1 MPAFNLDLLR
11 RLCEAPGI
19 SGREDAVREIVL
31 AEIRPLVDDLSID
44 AMGSVIG
51 TKKGSGGPK
60 VAVSAHMDEIG
71 FYVKHI
77 DDSGFL
83 RLYAVGGFDARVL
96 VAQRVIVHASNGEEL
111 HGALQA
117 SSIPAF
123 PPVPGEPKAP
133 RMDDLFVDLG
143 MSAGAVKTR
152 VQLGDQVTL
161 DRTLVSNGDTV
172 MTKSLDDRVGLFVL
186 IEALRRLG
194 DHAADVV
201 ALATVQEEVGLR
213 GATTAAY
220 ATNAEINLAID
231 ITVSWETP
239 GRTPDQWVTRLGEG
253 VGLKVVDMSHIAHP
267 LLLRHLR
274 DIADVRKI
282 PYQLE
287 VLLHGGT
294 DAAAM
299 QRARGGSVAS
309 TLSVPTRHAHTV
321 NEMASIADIEATID
335 LLTAYLEEAGS
346 RDYHYAV
353 S

>member
-31 AEIRPLVDDLSID
+31 GEIGPLVDDLSID
-44 AMGSVIG
+44 AMGNVIAVKQG
-51 TKKGSGGPK
+51 RGGPR

-77 DDSGFL
+77 DDGGFL

-96 VAQRVIVHASNGEEL
+96 VAQRVIVHTANGERL

-123 PPVPGEPKAP
+123 PPTGEPKAP

-143 MSAGAVKTR
+143 MKAEDVKAR
-152 VQLGDQVTL
+152 VEVGDQVTL
-161 DRTLVSNGDTV
+161 DRTLVSNGETV
-172 MTKSLDDRVGLFVL
+172 MTKSLDDRVGVFVL
-186 IEALRRLG
+186 IEALRNLG
-194 DHAADVV
+194 DHAAEIV

-220 ATNAEINLAID
+220 AADADVSLAID
-231 ITVSWETP
+231 ITVSWESP
-239 GRTPDQWVTRLGEG
+239 GRTPDQWVTRLGDG
-253 VGLKVVDMSHIAHP
+253 VGIKVVDMSHISHP
-267 LLLRHLR
+267 RLLRHLR
-274 DIADVRKI
+274 DVADTRKI

-299 QRARGGSVAS
+299 QKARGGSVAS
-309 TLSVPTRHAHTV
+309 TLSIPTRHAHTV
-321 NEMASIADIEATID
+321 NEMANISDIQATID
-335 LLTAYLEEAGS
+335 LLAAYLQDAGS
-346 RDYHYAV
+346 RDYRYAV

>member
-1 MPAFNLDLLR
+1 MPDFNLDLLR

-31 AEIRPLVDDLSID
+31 AELRPLVDDLSID

-51 TKKGSGGPK
+51 VKNGSGGPK

-96 VAQRVIVHASNGEEL
+96 VAQRVIVHTASGDRL

-123 PPVPGEPKAP
+123 PPTGEPKAP
-133 RMDDLFVDLG
+133 RMDDLYVDLG
-143 MSAGAVKTR
+143 MNAEDVKAK
-152 VQLGDQVTL
+152 VEIGNQVTL
-161 DRTLVSNGDTV
+161 DRTLVSNGETV
-172 MTKSLDDRVGLFVL
+172 MTKTLDDRVGLFVL
-186 IEALRRLG
+186 IEALRKLG
-194 DHAADVV
+194 DHAAEIV

-213 GATTAAY
+213 GAMTAAY
-220 ATNAEINLAID
+220 ATDAEINLAID
-231 ITVSWETP
+231 ITVSWESP
-239 GRTPDQWVTRLGEG
+239 GRSPEQWVTRLGHG
-253 VGLKVVDMSHIAHP
+253 VGLKVVDMSHISHP
-267 LLLRHLR
+267 RLLRHLR
-274 DIADVRKI
+274 DIADARKI

-309 TLSVPTRHAHTV
+309 TLSVPTRNAHTV
-321 NEMASIADIEATID
+321 NEMASIADIQATID
-335 LLTAYLEEAGS
+335 LLAAYLEEAGS
-346 RDYHYAV
+346 RDYRYTV

>member
-1 MPAFNLDLLR
+1 MKR
-11 RLCEAPGI
+11 
-19 SGREDAVREIVL
+19 
-31 AEIRPLVDDLSID
+31 
-44 AMGSVIG
+44 
-51 TKKGSGGPK
+51 GSGGPK

-77 DDSGFL
+77 DDSGFV

-96 VAQRVIVHASNGEEL
+96 VAQRVIVHTADGDRL

-123 PPVPGEPKAP
+123 PPTGEPKAP
-133 RMDDLFVDLG
+133 RMDDLYVDLG
-143 MSAGAVKTR
+143 MKAEDVKAK
-152 VQLGDQVTL
+152 VEIGDQVTL
-161 DRTLVSNGDTV
+161 DRTLVSNGETV
-172 MTKSLDDRVGLFVL
+172 MTKTLDDRVGLFVL
-186 IEALRRLG
+186 IEALRKLG
-194 DHAADVV
+194 KHSAEIV

-213 GATTAAY
+213 GAATAAY
-220 ATNAEINLAID
+220 ATDAEINLAID
-231 ITVSWETP
+231 ITVSWESP
-239 GRTPDQWVTRLGEG
+239 GRSPEQWVTRLGHG
-253 VGLKVVDMSHIAHP
+253 VGLKVVDMSHISHP
-267 LLLRHLR
+267 RLLKHLR
-274 DIADVRKI
+274 DIADERKI

-309 TLSVPTRHAHTV
+309 TLSIPTRNAHTV
-321 NEMASIADIEATID
+321 NEMASIADIQATID

-346 RDYHYAV
+346 RDYRYAV